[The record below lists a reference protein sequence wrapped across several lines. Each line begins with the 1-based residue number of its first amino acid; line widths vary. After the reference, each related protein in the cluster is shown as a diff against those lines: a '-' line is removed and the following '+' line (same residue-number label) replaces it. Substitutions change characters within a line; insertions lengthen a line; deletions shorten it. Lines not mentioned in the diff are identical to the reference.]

1 MHAQP
6 TTFHFVRDYEVV
18 KVEQEVPNEFL
29 LVLDDGVTDIKDFAP
44 DGEIMPSQPRAK
56 GAYYKNI
63 ERKMLL
69 KKKRVNVRIPALYP
83 LCRTDDALVFLAF
96 RRTSPTATSGMS

>member
-1 MHAQP
+1 MQE
-6 TTFHFVRDYEVV
+6 TTFHFVRDYETV

-29 LVLDDGVTDIKDFAP
+29 LVLYDGDDPLEADHD
-44 DGEIMPSQPRAK
+44 QPLKEK

-69 KKKRVNVRIPALYP
+69 KKKRVNVSAIVL
-83 LCRTDDALVFLAF
+83 
-96 RRTSPTATSGMS
+96 TSNLHK

>member
-1 MHAQP
+1 MDTQP
-6 TTFHFVRDYEVV
+6 TAFHFVRDYETV

-29 LVLDDGVTDIKDFAP
+29 LVLDEGGDEVDAKGV
-44 DGEIMPSQPRAK
+44 PRPK

-69 KKKRVNVRIPALYP
+69 KKKRVNVRPPP
-83 LCRTDDALVFLAF
+83 LPSLF
-96 RRTSPTATSGMS
+96 P